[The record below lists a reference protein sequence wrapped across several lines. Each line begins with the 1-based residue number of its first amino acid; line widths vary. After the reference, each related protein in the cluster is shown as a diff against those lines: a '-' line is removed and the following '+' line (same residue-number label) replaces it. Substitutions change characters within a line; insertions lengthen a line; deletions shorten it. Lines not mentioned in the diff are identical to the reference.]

1 MDIKMLPPRP
11 PVELP
16 VDMTIVPEEPEL
28 EVPVVNLRLPVVP
41 AVPAFTLIMRIIP
54 PLVAEPLAER
64 KEICPPVMVE
74 T

>member
-1 MDIKMLPPRP
+1 
-11 PVELP
+11 
-16 VDMTIVPEEPEL
+16 MTIVPEEPEL
-28 EVPVVNLRLPVVP
+28 EVPVVNSRLPVVP